1 MEHQEIQPRT
11 LNCAAASFSCK
22 LICVFLRFNQVITE
36 VSNAASTLFTADLS
50 ETKTLMYHHLSI
62 SERKGCCCVR
72 MVSIL
77 CWMQSAPGKD
87 NRTQRDGQKLI

>member
-11 LNCAAASFSCK
+11 MNCAAASFSCK
-22 LICVFLRFNQVITE
+22 LIFLLRFTQVITE
-36 VSNAASTLFTADLS
+36 VSSAASTLFTADLS

-62 SERKGCCCVR
+62 SERMGSYCVR

-87 NRTQRDGQKLI
+87 NRTQQDGQKLI